1 MSQKTRNNAI
11 RAENRKALPKFFAV
25 ILTAAVIGFFGGF
38 LIAYFG
44 DTSAG
49 FFLAM
54 LNEFWRRGLLFFPVL
69 VMVLFGIPSTVLLIT
84 ARKKRIAL
92 RKTTKPGRRRW
103 TAF

>member
-44 DTSAG
+44 DTSAD

-54 LNEFWRRGLLFFPVL
+54 LNEFWRRGLLCFPVL

-84 ARKKRIAL
+84 ARKKLKNLAEDDEA
-92 RKTTKPGRRRW
+92 G
-103 TAF
+103 A